1 MLEKLLNKFID
12 SISFGRLKKAVIPL
26 IENKKFYR
34 KMEEK
39 NGVLA
44 EKLVDVLLSASAD
57 EKVKLPDI
65 SADKSKQL
73 YRLLYSKNIKKV
85 LDLIIERKHNIQCK
99 REIIIKRIIGGIL
112 IAVVISTIFIL
123 LGFLEH
129 VILDSILLGISSALL
144 AEMSYGGLTEV
155 TGELIVDGLVEDETE
170 QIKDALEKL
179 EDFKK
184 FFAKMHSYNYV
195 SEKNLN
201 QLKENGES
209 MTEIL
214 FGSDAVKN
222 LEHNEQRDETEQ
234 KLAEI
239 VAEQEALK
247 QKLDEIRTRIAE
259 GIKEAANTTSTK
271 IDRFPIPDY
280 ILFITGEDGVKRI
293 DPRFLSDL
301 RYIDLSTTFFDDVDV
316 RGVDF
321 TGCNPK
327 LLDPQKV
334 YQKDLSGT
342 TFTSDFE
349 TISDFPFN
357 INTKFNGVKLYGTK
371 IEAKNDTFLEL
382 YGAELDENTKI
393 TVNGVE
399 LSNREPAVI
408 QKTY

>member
-1 MLEKLLNKFID
+1 
-12 SISFGRLKKAVIPL
+12 
-26 IENKKFYR
+26 
-34 KMEEK
+34 
-39 NGVLA
+39 
-44 EKLVDVLLSASAD
+44 
-57 EKVKLPDI
+57 
-65 SADKSKQL
+65 
-73 YRLLYSKNIKKV
+73 LYSKNIKKV

-214 FGSDAVKN
+214 FGSDAVRN
-222 LEHNEQRDETEQ
+222 LEYKEQRDETEQ

-247 QKLDEIRTRIAE
+247 QKLDEIRERIAE

-321 TGCNPK
+321 TGCNP
-327 LLDPQKV
+327 LLLNPQTV
-334 YQKDLSGT
+334 YESDLSGT
-342 TFTSDFE
+342 TFYSDE
-349 TISDFPFN
+349 DTVADFPFN
-357 INTKFNGVKLYGTK
+357 VGTKFNGVKLYGTK

-399 LSNREPAVI
+399 LSNREPVLKK
-408 QKTY
+408 QQ